1 VARFKLT
8 LEFAGTKYS
17 GWQKQKNARTVQGDL
32 ERAVA
37 EAIDS
42 DRFEVQ
48 GSGRTDAGVHA
59 LAQVAHLDVD
69 VRLPTEQ
76 LRRRIN
82 DGLPADI
89 HVLTLDPVR
98 PRFHARHHAVRRSY
112 VYQVSRRRTA
122 FAKPYVWW
130 VREPLAVAA
139 MQDGAARLVG
149 RHDFRTF
156 SDDDPEEKST
166 IVLVEDVTVAEA
178 GALVLIRVVGSH
190 FLWKMVRRMVGVLVE
205 VGRGGLSPA
214 DVEAMLTGPSDVPAR
229 LTAPAAGLFL
239 ERVCYEGDPWPV
251 PLVAPLPVSR

>member
-32 ERAVA
+32 ERAIA
-37 EAIDS
+37 EAVGS

-69 VRLPTEQ
+69 ARMPAEQ

-89 HVLTLDPVR
+89 HILTLDPVR

-122 FAKPYVWW
+122 FAKPFVWW
-130 VREPLAVAA
+130 VREPLAVPTMQEAA
-139 MQDGAARLVG
+139 ACFVG
-149 RHDFRTF
+149 RHDFRSF
-156 SDDDPEEKST
+156 SDDDPDDKST
-166 IVLVEDVTVAEA
+166 LVEVEDVVVEEA
-178 GALVLIRVVGSH
+178 GGLILVRVVGSH

-205 VGRGGLSPA
+205 IGKGGLSPA
-214 DVEAMLTGPSDVPAR
+214 DVEVMLTSTSDVPAR

-239 ERVCYEGDPWPV
+239 ERVCYEGDAWPI
-251 PLVAPLPVSR
+251 PLTPPVPVSR

>member
-1 VARFKLT
+1 VGRFKLT
-8 LEFAGTKYS
+8 IEFAGTKYS

-32 ERAVA
+32 ERAIA
-37 EAIDS
+37 QAIDS
-42 DRFEVQ
+42 ERFEVQ

-69 VRLPTEQ
+69 ARLPPEQ

-82 DGLPADI
+82 DGLPADV

-139 MQDGAARLVG
+139 MQEGASRFVG

-156 SDDDPEEKST
+156 SDDDPDEKST
-166 IVLVEDVTVAEA
+166 VVVLEDVAVAEA

-190 FLWKMVRRMVGVLVE
+190 FLWKQVRRMVGVLVE
-205 VGRGGLSPA
+205 IGKGGLSPA
-214 DVEAMLTGPSDVPAR
+214 DVDAFLTGPSEVPAR
-229 LTAPAAGLFL
+229 ATAPAAGLFL
-239 ERVCYEGDPWPV
+239 ERVCYEGDAWPL
-251 PLVAPLPVSR
+251 PLVAPVPVPR